1 MVVKQI
7 YSLIE
12 YDEAVKTMEAGADNI
27 GLVPMQ
33 NGGVP
38 AHRVPIERVHRIFDE
53 CKRRGV
59 TSVAIML
66 TNDPDEMIELA
77 REVRPDILH
86 IAGDGY
92 AADEAFAARLKEAA
106 PNTKLMQ
113 AVLVDDES
121 AVDRAK
127 KYAQYCD
134 LILTDSGLAPDTGI
148 GASGLT
154 HDWSIDARIVAEC
167 GKPVIMAGGLGQ
179 CCRSH
184 RTVQA
189 VWRGLPDEDQHQIRR
204 RLHGERHRQGS
215 SILHQ
220 CRRCGRKDRTVTDGY
235 GSQTAAT
242 RQSGLH

>member
-1 MVVKQI
+1 MVIKQI

-12 YDEAVKTMEAGADNI
+12 YDEAVKTMEAGANNI

-38 AHRVPIERVHRIFDE
+38 AHRVPIERVRRIFGE

-66 TNDPDEMIELA
+66 ANDPDEMIELA
-77 REVRPDILH
+77 KEIQPDILH

-106 PNTKLMQ
+106 PETKLMQ

-127 KYAQYCD
+127 KYAKFCD
-134 LILTDSGLAPDTGI
+134 FILTDSGLAPDTGI

-167 GKPVIMAGGLGQ
+167 GKPVIMAGGLGPDNVAAAIEQ
-179 CCRSH
+179 CKPYGVDSLTKTSIKYDGGRMEKDIDKVRQFC
-184 RTVQA
+184 VNA
-189 VWRGLPDEDQHQIRR
+189 DEAAAKIGL
-204 RLHGERHRQGS
+204 
-215 SILHQ
+215 
-220 CRRCGRKDRTVTDGY
+220 
-235 GSQTAAT
+235 
-242 RQSGLH
+242 

>member
-154 HDWSIDARIVAEC
+154 HDWSIDARIVA
-167 GKPVIMAGGLGQ
+167 
-179 CCRSH
+179 
-184 RTVQA
+184 
-189 VWRGLPDEDQHQIRR
+189 
-204 RLHGERHRQGS
+204 
-215 SILHQ
+215 
-220 CRRCGRKDRTVTDGY
+220 
-235 GSQTAAT
+235 
-242 RQSGLH
+242 

>member
-167 GKPVIMAGGLGQ
+167 GKPVIMAGGLGPDN
-179 CCRSH
+179 
-184 RTVQA
+184 VAEA

>member
-1 MVVKQI
+1 MCMACGSRCD
-7 YSLIE
+7 YN
-12 YDEAVKTMEAGADNI
+12 EAVTEVRTETMAS
-27 GLVPMQ
+27 
-33 NGGVP
+33 
-38 AHRVPIERVHRIFDE
+38 
-53 CKRRGV
+53 KRARFEKLAMPV
-59 TSVAIML
+59 VDALYRQAMKL

-167 GKPVIMAGGLGQ
+167 GKPVIMAGGLGPDNVAEAIEQ
-179 CCRSH
+179 CKPYGVDSL
-184 RTVQA
+184 TKTSIKYDGGYMEKDIDKV
-189 VWRGLPDEDQHQIRR
+189 
-204 RLHGERHRQGS
+204 RQFC
-215 SILHQ
+215 INA
-220 CRRCGRKDRTVTDGY
+220 D
-235 GSQTAAT
+235 AAAAKIG
-242 RQSGLH
+242 Q

>member
-92 AADEAFAARLKEAA
+92 AADEAFAARLKEAV

-167 GKPVIMAGGLGQ
+167 GKPVIMAGG
-179 CCRSH
+179 CRSH

>member
-1 MVVKQI
+1 
-7 YSLIE
+7 
-12 YDEAVKTMEAGADNI
+12 
-27 GLVPMQ
+27 MQ

-154 HDWSIDARIVAEC
+154 HDWSIAPVLWPNAASRSSWLAALDQTMLP
-167 GKPVIMAGGLGQ
+167 KPSNSASRMAW
-179 CCRSH
+179 
-184 RTVQA
+184 T
-189 VWRGLPDEDQHQIRR
+189 P
-204 RLHGERHRQGS
+204 
-215 SILHQ
+215 
-220 CRRCGRKDRTVTDGY
+220 
-235 GSQTAAT
+235 
-242 RQSGLH
+242 